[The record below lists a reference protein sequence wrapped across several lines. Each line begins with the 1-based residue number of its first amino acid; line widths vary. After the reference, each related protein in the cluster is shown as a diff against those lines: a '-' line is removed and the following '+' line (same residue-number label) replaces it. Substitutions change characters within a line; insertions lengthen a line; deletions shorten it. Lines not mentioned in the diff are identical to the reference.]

1 MESVHT
7 PPCALYKKCGGCQL
21 QHLPYAEQLRRK
33 QGRAIA
39 LLGKFGHVAEILG
52 MEKAA
57 AVRLMRGED
66 FPAAYI
72 EAGDVYVVDQA
83 NLAKWVAAHAR
94 RVEGV
99 NDTLFD
105 VI

>member
-1 MESVHT
+1 MARKTTATGTKIYNAE
-7 PPCALYKKCGGCQL
+7 AL
-21 QHLPYAEQLRRK
+21 
-33 QGRAIA
+33 
-39 LLGKFGHVAEILG
+39 AEILG

-66 FPAAYI
+66 FPATYI